1 MTIQPKK
8 TKYRKYFK
16 PREIPNNSTKT
27 HKLSELNCFAL
38 IAVESGFLNAKQIE
52 SARQNIRRK
61 VKREGKLEI
70 TIFPDIAISKKAS
83 AARMGKGK
91 GKVDH
96 WISAVSA
103 GKPVFLLYGIDAEQ
117 GIPALQ
123 SGANKLPIRLKIFQ
137 L

>member
-1 MTIQPKK
+1 MLTQPKK

-16 PREIPNNSTKT
+16 PRGLPANSTKT
-27 HKLSELNCFAL
+27 QKLGQLNCFVLVA
-38 IAVESGFLNAKQIE
+38 IESGFLNGKQIE
-52 SARQNIRRK
+52 AARQNIRRK
-61 VKREGKLEI
+61 VKREGKIEI
-70 TIFPDIAISKKAS
+70 LIFPDIAISRKAS

-96 WISAVSA
+96 WVASVSA
-103 GKPVFLLYGIDAEQ
+103 GKTLFKLYGIEAEQ

-123 SGANKLPIRLKIFQ
+123 SGANKLPMKLKIYQ

>member
-1 MTIQPKK
+1 MLIQPKK

-16 PREIPNNSTKT
+16 PRGLPKSSTKT
-27 HKLSELNCFAL
+27 QKLKELNYFAL
-38 IAVESGFLNAKQIE
+38 ITMESGFLNGKQIE
-52 SARQNIRRK
+52 AARQNIRRK

-70 TIFPDIAISKKAS
+70 LVFPDIAISRKAS

-96 WISAVSA
+96 WVAALSA
-103 GKPVFLLYGIDAEQ
+103 GRTVFLLYGVDAEQ
-117 GIPALQ
+117 GIPALR
-123 SGANKLPIRLKIFQ
+123 SGANKLPIKLKIYK

>member
-1 MTIQPKK
+1 MLIQPKK
-8 TKYRKYFK
+8 TKYRKFFK
-16 PREIPNNSTKT
+16 PRGVPKNSTKT
-27 HKLSELNCFAL
+27 QKLSESNCFAL
-38 IAVESGFLNAKQIE
+38 IAMQSGFLNGKQIE
-52 SARQNIRRK
+52 AARQNIRRK

-70 TIFPDIAISKKAS
+70 LVFPDIAISRKAS

-96 WISAVSA
+96 WVAALSA
-103 GKPVFLLYGIDAEQ
+103 GMPVFFLYGVEAEQ

-123 SGANKLPIRLKIFQ
+123 SGANKLPIKLKIYQ

>member
-1 MTIQPKK
+1 MLIQPKK

-16 PREIPNNSTKT
+16 PRGVPKNFTKT
-27 HKLSELNCFAL
+27 QKLGELNCFAL
-38 IAVESGFLNAKQIE
+38 VAMESGFLNGRQIE
-52 SARQNIRRK
+52 AARQNIRRK

-70 TIFPDIAISKKAS
+70 LAFPDIAISRKAS

-96 WISAVSA
+96 WVAALKA
-103 GKPVFLLYGIDAEQ
+103 GKTIFLLYGIDAEQ
-117 GIPALQ
+117 GIPALHA
-123 SGANKLPIRLKIFQ
+123 GANKLPMKLKIYK

>member
-1 MTIQPKK
+1 MIIQPKK

-16 PREIPNNSTKT
+16 PRGLPNTSTKN
-27 HKLSELNCFAL
+27 HKLTELTCFVL
-38 IAVESGFLNAKQIE
+38 IATESGYLNGRQIE
-52 SARQNIRRK
+52 AARQNIRRK

-70 TIFPDIAISKKAS
+70 IISPDVAISRKAS

-96 WISAVSA
+96 WIASIKA
-103 GKPVFLLYGIDAEQ
+103 GQTLFFLYGIDTEH
-117 GIPALQ
+117 GIPALR
-123 SGANKLPIRLKIFQ
+123 SGANKLPLKVKIYK

>member
-1 MTIQPKK
+1 MTTQPKK

-16 PREIPNNSTKT
+16 PRKLPKNSKKI
-27 HKLSELNCFAL
+27 HRLGELNHFAL
-38 IAVESGFLNAKQIE
+38 VALESGFLNGRQLEA
-52 SARQNIRRK
+52 ARQNIRRK

-70 TIFPDIAISKKAS
+70 LIFPDIPITKKAL

-91 GKVDH
+91 GKVNR
-96 WISAVSA
+96 WIASVST
-103 GKPVFLLYGIDAEQ
+103 GKTILRLYGIDAEQ

-123 SGANKLPIRLKIFQ
+123 SGANKLPLKLKIYQ

>member
-1 MTIQPKK
+1 MLMQPKK

-16 PREIPNNSTKT
+16 PRGLPNTSTKT
-27 HKLSELNCFAL
+27 QKLAELTCFAL
-38 IAVESGFLNAKQIE
+38 IAMESSYLNGRQIE
-52 SARQNIRRK
+52 AARQNIRRK

-70 TIFPDIAISKKAS
+70 LVFPDIAISRKAS

-96 WISAVSA
+96 WIASVSA
-103 GKPVFLLYGIDAEQ
+103 GQTMFLLYGIHAEQ
-117 GIPALQ
+117 GIPALS
-123 SGANKLPIRLKIFQ
+123 SGANKLPLKVKIYQ

>member
-1 MTIQPKK
+1 MSIQPKK

-16 PREIPNNSTKT
+16 TRKLPKTSTKT
-27 HKLSELNCFAL
+27 HKLNDLTCFAV
-38 IAVESGFLNAKQIE
+38 IAMESGYLNGHQIE
-52 SARQNIRRK
+52 AARQNIRRK

-70 TIFPDIAISKKAS
+70 LIFPDIAISRKAS

-96 WISAVSA
+96 WVASTSA
-103 GKPVFLLYGIDAEQ
+103 GQTLFLLYGIDAEQ
-117 GIPALQ
+117 GIPALH
-123 SGANKLPIRLKIFQ
+123 SGTNKLPLKVKIYQ

>member
-1 MTIQPKK
+1 MLIQPKK

-16 PREIPNNSTKT
+16 PRRIPKNSTKT
-27 HKLSELNCFAL
+27 QKLKELNYFAL
-38 IAVESGFLNAKQIE
+38 VAMESGFLTGKQIE
-52 SARQNIRRK
+52 AARQNIRRK

-70 TIFPDIAISKKAS
+70 LVFPDIAVSKKAS

-96 WISAVSA
+96 WIATLAA
-103 GKPVFLLYGIDAEQ
+103 GNTVFLLYGVEAEH
-117 GIPALQ
+117 GIPALK
-123 SGANKLPIRLKIFQ
+123 SGANKLPIKLKIFK

>member
-1 MTIQPKK
+1 MLIQPKK

-16 PREIPNNSTKT
+16 PRGLPKNSTKT
-27 HKLSELNCFAL
+27 HKLKELNCFAL
-38 IAVESGFLNAKQIE
+38 VAKNSGFMNGKQIE
-52 SARQNIRRK
+52 AARQNIRRK

-70 TIFPDIAISKKAS
+70 LVFPDIAISRKPL

-91 GKVDH
+91 GKVSH
-96 WISAVSA
+96 WVASLAA
-103 GKPVFLLYGIDAEQ
+103 GQTVFRLYGIEAEQ

-123 SGANKLPIRLKIFQ
+123 AGAKKLPIRLKIYQ

>member
-1 MTIQPKK
+1 MLTQPKK

-16 PREIPNNSTKT
+16 PRRGPGNLNQT
-27 HKLSELNCFAL
+27 HKLEELNFFAL
-38 IAVESGFLNAKQIE
+38 IAMESGFLNGRQIE
-52 SARQNIRRK
+52 AARQNIRRK

-70 TIFPDIAISKKAS
+70 KVFPDIAISRKAS

-96 WISAVSA
+96 WVSSIPA
-103 GKPVFLLYGIDAEQ
+103 GKTIFTLYGIEAEQ
-117 GIPALQ
+117 GVPALQ
-123 SGANKLPIRLKIFQ
+123 SGANKLPIKLKIYQ

>member
-1 MTIQPKK
+1 MQPKK

-16 PREIPNNSTKT
+16 PRGLPNTSTKS
-27 HKLSELNCFAL
+27 HKLAELTCFAV
-38 IAVESGFLNAKQIE
+38 IAMESGYLNGRQIE
-52 SARQNIRRK
+52 AARQNIRRK

-70 TIFPDIAISKKAS
+70 LILPDIAISCKAS

-96 WISAVSA
+96 WIASISA
-103 GKPVFLLYGIDAEQ
+103 GQTLFLLYGIDAEQ
-117 GIPALQ
+117 GIPALH
-123 SGANKLPIRLKIFQ
+123 SGANKLPLKVKIYQ

>member
-1 MTIQPKK
+1 MLIQPKK

-16 PREIPNNSTKT
+16 SRKIPKTSTKIQ
-27 HKLSELNCFAL
+27 KLKELNYFAL
-38 IAVESGFLNAKQIE
+38 VAIESGYLNGRQIE
-52 SARQNIRRK
+52 AARQNIRRK

-70 TIFPDIAISKKAS
+70 TIFPDIAVSQKAS

-96 WISAVSA
+96 WVASLTA
-103 GKPVFLLYGIDAEQ
+103 GKTIFLLHGVEAEQ
-117 GIPALQ
+117 GIPALK
-123 SGANKLPIRLKIFQ
+123 SGANKLPLKSKIFK

>member
-1 MTIQPKK
+1 MLTQPKK

-16 PREIPNNSTKT
+16 PRRIPNNSTKT
-27 HKLSELNCFAL
+27 KTLNELGCFAL
-38 IAVESGFLNAKQIE
+38 VAMESGFLNGKQIE
-52 SARQNIRRK
+52 AARQNIRRK
-61 VKREGKLEI
+61 VKREGKVEI
-70 TIFPDIAISKKAS
+70 PVFPDIAISKKAS

-96 WISAVSA
+96 WVTALSA
-103 GKPVFLLYGIDAEQ
+103 GKTVFLLHGVDPEQ

-123 SGANKLPIRLKIFQ
+123 SGANKLPIKLKIYQ

>member
-1 MTIQPKK
+1 MPTQPNK

-16 PREIPNNSTKT
+16 PRGIPNISTKT
-27 HKLSELNCFAL
+27 QKLNESNSFAL
-38 IAVESGFLNAKQIE
+38 IAIESGFLNVKQIE
-52 SARQNIRRK
+52 AARQNIRRK
-61 VKREGKLEI
+61 VKREGKLQI
-70 TIFPDIAISKKAS
+70 LAFPDIAISKKAS

-96 WISAVSA
+96 WVVPIKA
-103 GKPVFLLYGIDAEQ
+103 GRPVLILYGIDAEQ

-123 SGANKLPIRLKIFQ
+123 SGSKKLPMKLKISQ

>member
-1 MTIQPKK
+1 MQPKK

-16 PREIPNNSTKT
+16 PRGLPNTSGKT
-27 HKLSELNCFAL
+27 HKLTELTCFAV
-38 IAVESGFLNAKQIE
+38 IAMGSGYLNGRQIE

-70 TIFPDIAISKKAS
+70 LIFPDIAISHKAS

-96 WISAVSA
+96 WIASISA
-103 GKPVFLLYGIDAEQ
+103 GQTLFLLYGIDAEQ
-117 GIPALQ
+117 GIPALH
-123 SGANKLPIRLKIFQ
+123 SGANKLPLKVKIYQ

>member
-1 MTIQPKK
+1 MLIQPKK

-16 PREIPNNSTKT
+16 PRKLPKPSTQT
-27 HKLSELNCFAL
+27 NTLGELTCFAL
-38 IAVESGFLNAKQIE
+38 VAKESGYLNGKQIE
-52 SARQNIRRK
+52 AARQNIRRK

-70 TIFPDIAISKKAS
+70 LVFPDIGISQKAS

-91 GKVDH
+91 GKGDH
-96 WISAVSA
+96 WIAALSA
-103 GKPVFLLYGIDAEQ
+103 GQVVFLLYGLDAEQ

-123 SGANKLPIRLKIFQ
+123 SGANKLPLKLKIYK

>member
-1 MTIQPKK
+1 MLIQPKK

-16 PREIPNNSTKT
+16 PRTIPKNSTKI
-27 HKLSELNCFAL
+27 HKLSESNCFAL
-38 IAVESGFLNAKQIE
+38 IAMESGFLNGKQIE
-52 SARQNIRRK
+52 AARQNIRRK

-70 TIFPDIAISKKAS
+70 LIFPDIAISQKAS

-91 GKVDH
+91 GKVNH
-96 WISAVSA
+96 WIASLSA
-103 GKPVFLLYGIDAEQ
+103 GKTVFILYGIDAEQ

-123 SGANKLPIRLKIFQ
+123 SGANKLPMKLKIYQ

>member
-1 MTIQPKK
+1 MLTQPKK

-16 PREIPNNSTKT
+16 PRRLPRSSTQT
-27 HKLSELNCFAL
+27 HKLGELSCFAL
-38 IAVESGFLNAKQIE
+38 VTTESGYLNGKQIE
-52 SARQNIRRK
+52 AARQNIRRK

-70 TIFPDIAISKKAS
+70 LVFPDIAISRKAS

-91 GKVDH
+91 VSH
-96 WISAVSA
+96 WVAAVAA
-103 GKPVFLLYGIDAEQ
+103 GRTVFMLYGIDAEQ

-123 SGANKLPIRLKIFQ
+123 SGANKLPLKLKIHK

>member
-1 MTIQPKK
+1 MLMQPKK

-16 PREIPNNSTKT
+16 PRGLPNTSTKT
-27 HKLSELNCFAL
+27 QKLAELTCFAL
-38 IAVESGFLNAKQIE
+38 IAMESSYLNGRQIE
-52 SARQNIRRK
+52 AARQNIRRK

-70 TIFPDIAISKKAS
+70 LVFPDIAISRKAS

-96 WISAVSA
+96 WIASVSA
-103 GKPVFLLYGIDAEQ
+103 GQTMFLLYGIDAEQ
-117 GIPALQ
+117 GIPALS
-123 SGANKLPIRLKIFQ
+123 SGANKLPLKVKIYQ

>member
-1 MTIQPKK
+1 MLTQPKK
-8 TKYRKYFK
+8 TKFRKYFK
-16 PREIPNNSTKT
+16 PRGVPNNSTQT
-27 HKLSELNCFAL
+27 HKLKELNCFAL
-38 IAVESGFLNAKQIE
+38 ITMESGFLNGRQIE
-52 SARQNIRRK
+52 AARQNIRRK

-70 TIFPDIAISKKAS
+70 TVFPDIAITRKAS

-96 WISAVSA
+96 WVASLSA
-103 GKPVFLLYGIDAEQ
+103 GRTVSTLYGIDPEQ

-123 SGANKLPIRLKIFQ
+123 SGANKLPMKLKIYQ